1 MIRKF
6 KHESLLFMRAGFS
19 PDGNFESVYI
29 FPWAGL
35 PNSDA
40 CIITDEDGYRYKR
53 VIDPDLHDVW
63 RFDQI

>member
-1 MIRKF
+1 MLRKF
-6 KHESLLFMRAGFS
+6 THESINFKVPGFS
-19 PDGNFESVYI
+19 PDGNYESTYI

-35 PNSDA
+35 PDSDR

-53 VIDPDLHDVW
+53 IIDPSLHDVW